1 MWLTKLYFYDI
12 HYSYNIVTNQLESV
26 INKFQEGMQ
35 MDLVFRIIQWITAS
49 EQWNCTDCAHMLL
62 KDGVLVSKYEK
73 EYKEFVRMILRLRD
87 CWLT

>member
-1 MWLTKLYFYDI
+1 
-12 HYSYNIVTNQLESV
+12 
-26 INKFQEGMQ
+26 